1 LLHEGTLRTLRGRLT
16 GLAAAGLRDGRLH
29 DARRTA
35 GTMLLILGVPER
47 AVMGLMCWSSTGMAA
62 C

>member
-1 LLHEGTLRTLRGRLT
+1 VRSRLA

-29 DARRTA
+29 DARHTA
-35 GTMLLILGVPER
+35 ATMLLSSSVPER

-62 C
+62 